1 MNEAKVDQLL
11 AQYRRNGIDAFFKM
25 CRAKKK
31 SYASVSN
38 ANKEY
43 FALGYATAMIEL
55 KQRELIVSPWRKLR
69 VRVSKWITQFFTGR
83 K

>member
-1 MNEAKVDQLL
+1 MNEEQVDRLL
-11 AQYRRNGIDAFFKM
+11 AIYRTNGIDAFYKM

-55 KQRELIVSPWRKLR
+55 KQRALVTSPWRKLR
-69 VRVSKWITQFFTGR
+69 VLVSKWIIQFFTGR